1 MPQRKP
7 KKPANAPAVAT
18 TALALRTITRGEA
31 QQMLKAR
38 AVELYQEARARQ
50 QEGIAR
56 FESEYGRA
64 DRIDATLLREL
75 QHLQMRF
82 AAIAARQIR
91 NNYGQQEPK
100 VNKFVK
106 SLGEIIGDVTVHL
119 ATDNALELFAQID
132 EQEYLGYGHSNGTLG
147 RKGYDPSVLENY
159 NVVDDPKPARPNAP
173 ASTFDEDGVVCLHE
187 DVERFDDDV
196 TKGACLECG
205 EEFEMPIAS
214 ASEPET
220 GAEAVA

>member
-1 MPQRKP
+1 MSQRKP
-7 KKPANAPAVAT
+7 KKPANVATVAT
-18 TALALRTITRGEA
+18 TALALPTITRGEA
-31 QQMLKAR
+31 QEILKAR

-64 DRIDATLLREL
+64 DRIDANLLREL

-91 NNYGQQEPK
+91 NSYGQQEPK

-132 EQEYLGYGHSNGTLG
+132 EQEYLGYGHGNGTLG
-147 RKGYDPSVLENY
+147 RKGYDPSVLANY

-173 ASTFDEDGVVCLHE
+173 ASTVDEDEVVCLHQE
-187 DVERFDDDV
+187 IERFDDDV
-196 TKGACLECG
+196 KKGACSECG
-205 EEFEMPIAS
+205 EEFEMPTAS
-214 ASEPET
+214 ANDTED